1 MPTGSTAFL
10 IFTGVITFAV
20 LLQTIILIAALVG
33 AKAAQKKA
41 LQQIDQ
47 LREDV
52 RPFLE
57 TASKVTEA
65 FQDITPRLRSTAA
78 NIEAAT
84 EKLRSQVG
92 HIDSVVGDVT
102 GKTRRQVDRIDN
114 MVTDTL
120 DAIAHGTRVVQD
132 NVMAPLRQVGGWMSA
147 IKAGMD
153 LFRPSERR
161 GRRSSSYRNDED
173 FV

>member
-20 LLQTIILIAALVG
+20 VLQTVVLLAVLVA
-33 AKAAQKKA
+33 AKAAQRKA
-41 LQQIDQ
+41 MEQVEQ
-47 LREDV
+47 LREDM
-52 RPFLE
+52 RPFLDAATNV
-57 TASKVTEA
+57 TAA

-84 EKLRSQVG
+84 DKLRSQAG
-92 HIDSVVGDVT
+92 HIDTVVGEMT
-102 GKTRRQVDRIDN
+102 GKTRRQVSRIDN
-114 MVTDTL
+114 MITDTL

-132 NVMAPLRQVGGWMSA
+132 NVMTPLRQVGGWMSA
-147 IKAGMD
+147 IRAGMD
-153 LFRPSERR
+153 MFRPSERR
-161 GRRSSSYRNDED
+161 GHKSRHRTDED

>member
-20 LLQTIILIAALVG
+20 VLQTVVLLAVLVA
-33 AKAAQKKA
+33 AKAAQRKA
-41 LQQIDQ
+41 MEQVEQ
-47 LREDV
+47 LREDM
-52 RPFLE
+52 RPFLDAATNV
-57 TASKVTEA
+57 TAA

-84 EKLRSQVG
+84 DKLRSQVG
-92 HIDSVVGDVT
+92 HIDTVVGEMT
-102 GKTRRQVDRIDN
+102 GKTRRQVSRIDN
-114 MVTDTL
+114 MITDTL

-132 NVMAPLRQVGGWMSA
+132 NVMTPLRQVGGWMSA
-147 IKAGMD
+147 IRAGMD

-161 GRRSSSYRNDED
+161 GHKSRHRTDED

>member
-20 LLQTIILIAALVG
+20 VLQTVVLLAVLVA
-33 AKAAQKKA
+33 AKAAQRKA
-41 LQQIDQ
+41 MEQVEQ
-47 LREDV
+47 LREDM
-52 RPFLE
+52 RPFLDAATNV
-57 TASKVTEA
+57 TAA

-84 EKLRSQVG
+84 DKLRSQVG
-92 HIDSVVGDVT
+92 HIDTVVGEMT
-102 GKTRRQVDRIDN
+102 GKTRRQVSRIDN
-114 MVTDTL
+114 MITDTL

-132 NVMAPLRQVGGWMSA
+132 NVMTPLRQVGGWMSA
-147 IKAGMD
+147 IRAGMD
-153 LFRPSERR
+153 MFRPSERR
-161 GRRSSSYRNDED
+161 GHKSRHRTDED